1 MEEQQQQ
8 QSKANVY
15 MQQALQQQA
24 EVERVMRGGKKR
36 KMPRAQVA
44 LTASHPGQA
53 APSFAGGGGDSGG
66 ADVPA
71 VEVRIT
77 GWWRW
82 KRVIVPPNAY
92 VVHTRMGRTEPLDCG
107 LGISFRFDPA
117 VDSFLVAP
125 ATLQTIMV
133 SANCICIERQ
143 GILVQGYVQ
152 WIIDDF
158 ALAYRKLDFSDPVDP
173 MGVVNAQLR
182 EQAEAA
188 IKDTVAT
195 MGIDAVLADKQPII
209 EELTTR
215 LRTLAEGS
223 GERSAGLG
231 LRIVTVQ
238 IKEAVISST
247 RLWESLQRGFRAE
260 RNKAARLAELEH
272 QREIQRQ
279 ETEAE
284 REREEDELASE
295 ETIAAQR
302 ASHAATAFDREH
314 AERVRRSQVEAD
326 HLATQAEHEKRK
338 LETEA
343 ALERKRIQIQT
354 AQERARAEERAALEA
369 AAFDREQEERQRRAQ
384 VQAEALAIEIAQK
397 QERLDAEAALEKQR
411 MTHEAERQALE
422 TQAWLERAKAEVE
435 IARAQRQVDND
446 LTPELVQ
453 QKLVELLPEIAD
465 KLPQPAELKAVNFN
479 GASGLSPLVTELLSL
494 VGQKALDG
502 SSDPAAPVS

>member
-1 MEEQQQQ
+1 MGMES
-8 QSKANVY
+8 QSSEPVKNVY

-24 EVERVMRGGKKR
+24 EVERVMRGGKR
-36 KMPRAQVA
+36 K
-44 LTASHPGQA
+44 A
-53 APSFAGGGGDSGG
+53 APARARALPGAPAPAQLPGVVGGGGGDYGG
-66 ADVPA
+66 DDTPA

-92 VVHTRMGRTEPLDCG
+92 VVHTRMGQSEPLHCG
-107 LGISFRFDPA
+107 LGISFGFDPA
-117 VDSFLVAP
+117 TDSFLVAP
-125 ATLQTIMV
+125 ATLQTIML
-133 SANCICIERQ
+133 SANCICVERQ

-158 ALAYRKLDFSDPVDP
+158 ARAYRKLDFSDPIDP

-215 LRTLAEGS
+215 LRTLAEGEGKG
-223 GERSAGLG
+223 GEGLG

-238 IKEAVISST
+238 IKEAVVSST

-272 QREIQRQ
+272 QREIQRS

-284 REREEDELASE
+284 QERVETELVSDEA
-295 ETIAAQR
+295 IAAQR
-302 ASHAATAFDREH
+302 ASHEAQAFDREH
-314 AERVRRSQVEAD
+314 KERVRRSQVEAD
-326 HLATQAEHEKRK
+326 HLATQAEHESRK

-343 ALERKRIQIQT
+343 SLERKRIEIQT
-354 AQERARAEERAALEA
+354 AQERARAEERAGLEA
-369 AAFDREQEERQRRAQ
+369 ATFDREQDERARRAR
-384 VQAEALAIEIAQK
+384 VLAEALALEIEQK
-397 QERLDAEAALEKQR
+397 RARQAAEAELEQERMRQEL
-411 MTHEAERQALE
+411 ERQALQ
-422 TQAWLERAKAEVE
+422 TDAWRERALAEVE
-435 IARAQRQVDND
+435 VARAQRAVDND
-446 LTPELVQ
+446 LTPALVQ
-453 QKLVELLPEIAD
+453 QKLV
-465 KLPQPAELKAVNFN
+465 
-479 GASGLSPLVTELLSL
+479 GCSPRSRAATPSL
-494 VGQKALDG
+494 R
-502 SSDPAAPVS
+502 S

>member
-1 MEEQQQQ
+1 VEEQQQQ

-36 KMPRAQVA
+36 KMSRAQA
-44 LTASHPGQA
+44 APAANLPGQA
-53 APSFAGGGGDSGG
+53 APAFGGGGGGGDSGG

-158 ALAYRKLDFSDPVDP
+158 SLAYRKLDFSDPVDP

-302 ASHAATAFDREH
+302 AAHEATAFDREH

-354 AQERARAEERAALEA
+354 AQEQARAEERAALEA
-369 AAFDREQEERQRRAQ
+369 AGFDREQSERMRRAQ

-411 MTHEAERQALE
+411 MAHEAERQAIK

-446 LTPELVQ
+446 LTPEFVQ

-494 VGQKALDG
+494 VGQKALESNG
-502 SSDPAAPVS
+502 TETPS